1 MHGLV
6 TVRYLHLIFAIL
18 HGRPPT
24 RSAFDSGECHV
35 TAYQPVSEAAQSW
48 SYDSQR
54 LLVFEHMFVCLHTCV
69 NAILGCAH
77 DRSFY

>member
-24 RSAFDSGECHV
+24 RSAFHSGECHV
-35 TAYQPVSEAAQSW
+35 TAYQPVSEAAQS
-48 SYDSQR
+48 
-54 LLVFEHMFVCLHTCV
+54 
-69 NAILGCAH
+69 
-77 DRSFY
+77 